1 METFIKLIDNSHF
14 DLVFT
19 GWGASTC
26 ILMIEMEK
34 KSLLKNKKILI
45 IEPSDKLENDKTFCF
60 WAEKND
66 EIYQNFKSIIS
77 NSWTSIQIN
86 DNKSS
91 LINPVEYFHV
101 DSKDLYKWARKIIKK
116 YDIVHKREKVDL
128 IEQHS
133 KIKITTTKNQ
143 YFSEWVFDSRPPNF
157 INLTDNQ
164 FNISQSFFGLKVNFN
179 EKDLNPDVYHMMDFR
194 VSQKKATQFV
204 YILPYSKNSAL
215 VELTR
220 FGKELLK
227 EDEARKELDGFLKKY
242 FGDYEVID
250 SEKGIIPMSSVLP
263 KQMSVDKWVHIG
275 TRAGNVKPS
284 TGYAFKN
291 MFNHARLIC
300 EKGKL
305 KSAKVKTNKRFHFYD
320 QLLLIILTLW
330 PKNGKFIFERLFKIK
345 SARFVLKFLDEKTSF
360 KEDLSMFSKLQIGL
374 FVKAVF
380 YWTFWRF
387 KNLIFPVLMILYLYI
402 DKSSPNEEIFN
413 LSNLNLIVLIFGML
427 AIGIPHGALDHLTE
441 SLNSNKKITIKFVS
455 IYLSLMTPIL
465 LLWYWSPAFAL
476 LFFLIYSAWH
486 FGSTET
492 ISWGIKN
499 SFIGFLW
506 GSILF
511 ISIFL
516 THYLEFIN
524 ILSVMSIRIPTLS
537 FDTKSIGNL
546 ILIIPLIIAV
556 AKRNISWI
564 LMIIF
569 FYISSSNGLLLTF
582 GLYFIFQ
589 HSVIGWM
596 HLKNKLKFSHLKMY
610 LNALPFNIGAIL
622 LFLIFNYF
630 LKLDLKHA
638 VVYSFIFLS
647 AISFPHVIC
656 MHLFYKNRQQL

>member
-1 METFIKLIDNSHF
+1 LKLIENNNHF

-34 KSLLKNKKILI
+34 KSLLENKNILI

-60 WAEKND
+60 WAEKDD

-86 DNKSS
+86 DSKSS

-101 DSKDLYKWARKIIKK
+101 DSKDLYNWSRRIIEK
-116 YDIVHKREKVDL
+116 YNIEHRREKVDL
-128 IEQHS
+128 IQQYS
-133 KIKITTTKNQ
+133 KIKIKTSNNQ
-143 YFSEWVFDSRPPNF
+143 YISDWVFDSRPPNF
-157 INLTDNQ
+157 KNLSDNQ

-179 EKDLNPDVYHMMDFR
+179 EKELNSGVYHMMDFR

-227 EDEARKELDGFLKKY
+227 EDEAKSELDRFLKKY
-242 FGDYEVID
+242 FGDYEVLD
-250 SEKGIIPMSSVLP
+250 AEKGIIPMSSVLP
-263 KQMSVDKWVHIG
+263 KQMSKDKWVHIG

-291 MFNHARLIC
+291 MYNHARLIC
-300 EKGKL
+300 SNGKL
-305 KSAKVKTNKRFHFYD
+305 KSAKVKINKRFHFYD

-330 PKNGKFIFERLFKIK
+330 PKNGKFIFERLFEIK

-374 FVKAVF
+374 FVKAAF
-380 YWTFWRF
+380 YWVFWRF
-387 KNLIFPVLMILYLYI
+387 KNLIFPFIMILYLLI
-402 DKSSPNEEIFN
+402 DSSFPNKELFN
-413 LSNLNLIVLIFGML
+413 LSDINLIVLIVGML
-427 AIGIPHGALDHLTE
+427 TIGIPHGALDHLTE
-441 SLNSNKKITIKFVS
+441 SINSNKKITIKF
-455 IYLSLMTPIL
+455 IIFYLLLMTPIL
-465 LLWYWSPAFAL
+465 LLWYWSPIFAL
-476 LFFLIYSAWH
+476 LVFLIYSAWH

-506 GSILF
+506 GSIIF
-511 ISIFL
+511 VSIFL
-516 THYLEFIN
+516 THYLEFTN
-524 ILSVMSIRIPTLS
+524 ILSEMSISIPNLS
-537 FDTKSIGNL
+537 FDTKIIGNL
-546 ILIIPLIIAV
+546 ILIIPLILAIYNR
-556 AKRNISWI
+556 KISWV

-569 FYISSSNGLLLTF
+569 FYLSSSNGLLLTF

-610 LNALPFNIGAIL
+610 LNALPFNIGAIF
-622 LFLIFNYF
+622 LFLIFNYV

-656 MHLFYKNRQQL
+656 MHLFYKKKHQH

>member
-1 METFIKLIDNSHF
+1 MIDNTNHF
-14 DLVFT
+14 DLIFT

-34 KSLLKNKKILI
+34 ISLLENKNILI

-66 EIYQNFKSIIS
+66 DIYQNFKSIIS

-91 LINPVEYFHV
+91 LIDPVEYFHV
-101 DSKDLYKWARKIIKK
+101 DSKDLYDWTRNIIKK
-116 YDIVHKREKVDL
+116 YNIEHRREKVDS

-133 KIKITTTKNQ
+133 KIKITTSDNK

-157 INLTDNQ
+157 KNLIDNQ

-179 EKDLNPDVYHMMDFR
+179 EKELNPDVYHMMDFR
-194 VSQKKATQFV
+194 VSQKKSTQFV
-204 YILPYSKNSAL
+204 YILPYSKHSAL

-227 EDEARKELDGFLKKY
+227 EEEAKSELDVFLTKY
-242 FGDYEVID
+242 FGDYEIID

-263 KQMSVDKWVHIG
+263 KQISGDKWVQIG

-291 MFNHARLIC
+291 MYNHARVIC
-300 EKGKL
+300 ENGKL

-330 PKNGKFIFERLFKIK
+330 PKNGKFIFERLFEMK

-374 FVKAVF
+374 FVKAVL
-380 YWTFWRF
+380 YWVFWRF
-387 KNLIFPVLMILYLYI
+387 KSLIFPFLMILYLFI
-402 DKSSPNEEIFN
+402 DSSNPNKEIFN
-413 LSNLNLIVLIFGML
+413 LSDINFLVLIVGML
-427 AIGIPHGALDHLTE
+427 TIGIPHGALDHLTE
-441 SLNSNKKITIKFVS
+441 SLNSNKKITIKF
-455 IYLSLMTPIL
+455 IFFYLLLMIPIL
-465 LLWYWSPAFAL
+465 LLWYWIPIVAL

-486 FGSTET
+486 FGITET

-506 GSILF
+506 GSMLF

-516 THYLEFIN
+516 THYLEFEN
-524 ILSVMSIRIPTLS
+524 ILSVMSISIPNLS
-537 FDTKSIGNL
+537 FDTKLIGNL
-546 ILIIPLIIAV
+546 ILIIPLILAIS
-556 AKRNISWI
+556 KKNINWVLI
-564 LMIIF
+564 IIF
-569 FYISSSNGLLLTF
+569 FYMSSSNSLLLTF
-582 GLYFIFQ
+582 GLYFIFE

-596 HLKNKLKFSHLKMY
+596 HLKNKLKLSHLKMY
-610 LNALPFNIGAIL
+610 LNALPFNIGAIF

-630 LKLDLKHA
+630 LNLDLKHA
-638 VVYSFIFLS
+638 VVYSFVFLS

-656 MHLFYKNRQQL
+656 MHLFYKNKYQL

>member
-1 METFIKLIDNSHF
+1 MKLTDNNNHF

-26 ILMIEMEK
+26 ILLIEMEK
-34 KSLLKNKKILI
+34 KSLLENKNILI

-60 WAEKND
+60 WAEKDD
-66 EIYQNFKSIIS
+66 EIYQDFKSIIS

-86 DNKSS
+86 DSKSS
-91 LINPVEYFHV
+91 FIDPVEYFHV
-101 DSKDLYKWARKIIKK
+101 DSKDLYDWSRKIIQK
-116 YDIVHKREKVDL
+116 YDIEQVKEKVET
-128 IEQHS
+128 IEKYS
-133 KIKITTTKNQ
+133 KIEIKTTDNQ

-157 INLTDNQ
+157 KNFTDNQ
-164 FNISQSFFGLKVNFN
+164 FNISQSFFGLKVKLN
-179 EKDLNPDVYHMMDFR
+179 EKELNSDIYHMMDFR

-204 YILPYSKNSAL
+204 YILPYSKSSAL

-220 FGKELLK
+220 FGKELLQ
-227 EDEARKELDGFLKKY
+227 EDEAKSELDNFLKKY
-242 FGDYEVID
+242 FGDYEVLD

-263 KQMSVDKWVHIG
+263 KQISRDKWVHIG

-291 MFNHARLIC
+291 MYNHARLIC
-300 EKGKL
+300 DKGKL
-305 KSAKVKTNKRFHFYD
+305 KSSKVKTNKRFHFYD

-330 PKNGKFIFERLFKIK
+330 PKNGKFIFERLFEIK
-345 SARFVLKFLDEKTSF
+345 SAGFVLKFLDEKTSF

-380 YWTFWRF
+380 YWIFWKF
-387 KNLIFPVLMILYLYI
+387 KNLIFPILMILYLFL
-402 DKSSPNEEIFN
+402 DNSSPNEELFN
-413 LSNLNLIVLIFGML
+413 LSYINLFVLIVGML

-441 SLNSNKKITIKFVS
+441 SIISNKKITLKF
-455 IYLSLMTPIL
+455 IFFYLFLMIPIL
-465 LLWYWSPAFAL
+465 LLWYWSPIYAL
-476 LFFLIYSAWH
+476 LVFLIYSSWH
-486 FGSTET
+486 FGNTEA

-506 GSILF
+506 GVILF

-516 THYLEFIN
+516 THYLEFTN
-524 ILSVMSIRIPTLS
+524 ILSVMSISIPNLS
-537 FDTKSIGNL
+537 FDTKLVGNL
-546 ILIIPLIIAV
+546 ILIIPLIFAIY
-556 AKRNISWI
+556 KKKISWV
-564 LMIIF
+564 LMILF
-569 FYISSSNGLLLTF
+569 FYLSSSKGLLLTF

-589 HSVIGWM
+589 HSVIGWI

-610 LNALPFNIGAIL
+610 LNALPFNFGAII

-630 LKLDLKHA
+630 LKLDLKQA

-656 MHLFYKNRQQL
+656 MHLFYKNKYQL